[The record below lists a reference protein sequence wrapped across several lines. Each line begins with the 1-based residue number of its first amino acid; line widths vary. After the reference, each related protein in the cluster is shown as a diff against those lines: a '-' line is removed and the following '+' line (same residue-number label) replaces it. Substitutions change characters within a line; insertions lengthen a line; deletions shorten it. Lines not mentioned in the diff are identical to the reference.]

1 MYHGEVN
8 VKQDHL
14 NSFLAVAERL
24 RVRGLC
30 QNDGT
35 RSASSTKPAGPS
47 AMEKS
52 KARVLEL
59 QRNPEPAAKRPRP
72 SHPATPIA
80 RDQDDDDEVEELPP
94 PQVKLEELAAEAA
107 QGAGVRR
114 GSHTQ
119 HFAAAAE
126 AHGGHYPMAE
136 AGYEESMQGG
146 SEYGDYSGYEDEMG
160 YMEAGGGQGG
170 VDPTLASKGRR
181 GGRGAG
187 RELPPARLTI
197 VCMPCRVVLTRL
209 PRHRSSLFKCTMDR
223 IRFRVLSTCKTF

>member
-1 MYHGEVN
+1 VLPRDLAAILDFMYHGEVN

-35 RSASSTKPAGPS
+35 RPSSKPAGPS
-47 AMEKS
+47 TVEKS
-52 KARVLEL
+52 KARVLDL

-72 SHPATPIA
+72 SHPATPVA
-80 RDQDDDDEVEELPP
+80 RDQDDGDKVEELPP
-94 PQVKLEELAAEAA
+94 QQVKLEELAAEAA
-107 QGAGVRR
+107 QGPGIRH
-114 GSHTQ
+114 GSLTQ

-126 AHGGHYPMAE
+126 AQGGHGGHYPMAE

-146 SEYGDYSGYEDEMG
+146 SGYGDYSGYEDEMG

-181 GGRGAG
+181 GAG
-187 RELPPARLTI
+187 EQE
-197 VCMPCRVVLTRL
+197 
-209 PRHRSSLFKCTMDR
+209 
-223 IRFRVLSTCKTF
+223 